1 MLKYALLA
9 GAMTIAAPALAQ
21 TTANQPQTQ
30 PGRTAITPT
39 DPATVKDQSATTQSS
54 PAAQPADAAA
64 PAEQAAPQ
72 TAQATSADAAATP
85 SGNADATAA
94 AQQPAAQPAS
104 GPAQVASIVD
114 TEFPSYDA
122 NKDGQLTRAEFDS
135 WMLKLKEKSD
145 PTASADSAATKKW
158 LGAAFTQADKD
169 RNKEISKAEL
179 LGFLTQGK
187 S

>member
-21 TTANQPQTQ
+21 TATDQTQAQ
-30 PGRTAITPT
+30 PGRTPIAPT
-39 DPATVKDQSATTQSS
+39 DPATVKDQTAQTQ
-54 PAAQPADAAA
+54 QPAQTVD
-64 PAEQAAPQ
+64 PATPADQTAPQ
-72 TAQATSADAAATP
+72 TTSAQTAQTQPDPAATSATGDAT
-85 SGNADATAA
+85 ATAA
-94 AQQPAAQPAS
+94 AQPATGTQ
-104 GPAQVASIVD
+104 QVASIVD

-122 NKDGQLTRAEFDS
+122 NKDGQLTRAEFDD

-145 PTASADSAATKKW
+145 PSATPDSPATKKW

-169 RNKEISKAEL
+169 RNKQISKAEL